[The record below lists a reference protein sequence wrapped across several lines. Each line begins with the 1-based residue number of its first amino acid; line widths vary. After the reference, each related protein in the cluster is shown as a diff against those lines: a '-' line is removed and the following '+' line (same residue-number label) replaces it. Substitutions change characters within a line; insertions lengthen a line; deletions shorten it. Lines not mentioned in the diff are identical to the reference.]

1 MKPLLATCALV
12 AAVLIVVNLLIGG
25 ANDGP
30 PPPPTT
36 APAGALTLRPVP
48 APTLSE
54 RQINRQDPPNPR
66 RQHDEARAFDR
77 RPLLN
82 ALPTTLQGVR
92 FDIGGLAADARTTVV
107 AVDAQGLGR
116 RRAQIA
122 WKTLLRR
129 TGDRSGAYRLTF
141 QPAAP

>member
-1 MKPLLATCALV
+1 M
-12 AAVLIVVNLLIGG
+12 
-25 ANDGP
+25 
-30 PPPPTT
+30 
-36 APAGALTLRPVP
+36 P

-54 RQINRQDPPNPR
+54 RQINLQDPPNPR

-92 FDIGGLAADARTTVV
+92 FDIGGLAADARTTMVV
-107 AVDAQGLGR
+107 VDAEGLGR
-116 RRAQIA
+116 RRARIA

-129 TGDRSGAYRLTF
+129 TGDRSGAYRLKF
-141 QPAAP
+141 QPSVP